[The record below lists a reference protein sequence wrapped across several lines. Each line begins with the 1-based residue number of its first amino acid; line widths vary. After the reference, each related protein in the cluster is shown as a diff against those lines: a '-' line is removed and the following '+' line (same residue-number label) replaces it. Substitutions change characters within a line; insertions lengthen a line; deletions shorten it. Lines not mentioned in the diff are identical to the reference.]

1 MKPILRFAL
10 AAIFVCT
17 FTLAAPAAEKPQAT
31 LDAITRLRAD
41 RLAEAKA
48 AGKRA
53 DFTAISAEATAKAKA
68 SVKDVDPARV
78 ELGDAQPW
86 YDLFVAAQDYNGA
99 RIVAQRWSG
108 KAEGEER
115 FKAQLA
121 LMSADYL
128 LKDMKS
134 LAQTLGET
142 KPPDT
147 AGAIRLANLANG
159 YVLNALTQADKE
171 TAMKVLSA
179 GEATVP
185 KDGFSDDKQR
195 DLAKRTSEQLAR
207 TRKVIED
214 NPGKEAEALAKERR
228 SALAGLMAG
237 RATGSNTN
245 AAAAAAEARKARD
258 AKLAELTG
266 TDATDFKPRNVLG
279 EFKGLEDLKGKV
291 VMLDFFAHWCGPCK
305 AALPTVRAL
314 YDELKPKGLQVVG
327 VTKFYG
333 YYSKENSAK
342 RDMTPEKEFDR
353 MKEFLVEKNINWPVA
368 FVDKDVFEAY
378 SCSAIPHVVVI
389 DKTGKIRKIKVG
401 YYPNE
406 AGEFRKEIKK
416 LLEG

>member
-17 FTLAAPAAEKPQAT
+17 FTIAAVAAEKPQTT
-31 LDAITRLRAD
+31 LNAITKLRVD

-48 AGKRA
+48 ANKRP
-53 DFTAISAEATAKAKA
+53 DFAAISAEATAKAKA
-68 SVKDVDPARV
+68 GVKDVDPASV
-78 ELGDAQPW
+78 ELAEAQPW

-99 RIVAQRWSG
+99 RTVAQRWWE
-108 KAEGEER
+108 KAMGEEK
-115 FKAQLA
+115 FNAQLA
-121 LMSADYL
+121 LMSADYR
-128 LKDMKS
+128 LKDMRS
-134 LAQTLGET
+134 LAQTLGEI
-142 KPPDT
+142 KPPNA
-147 AGAIRLANLANG
+147 AGAIRLASLANG
-159 YVLNALTQADKE
+159 YVLSALTQADKE

-179 GEATVP
+179 GEAAVP
-185 KDGFSDDKQR
+185 KQDFSDDNQR
-195 DLAKRTSEQLAR
+195 ALAKRVGEQLAK
-207 TRKVIED
+207 TRKVIEE
-214 NPGKEAEALAKERR
+214 NPGKEAEVLEKDRR
-228 SALAGLMAG
+228 SALA
-237 RATGSNTN
+237 N
-245 AAAAAAEARKARD
+245 ASAAAAEAKEARD
-258 AKLAELTG
+258 AKLIKLTG

-305 AALPTVRAL
+305 AALPSVRAL

-333 YYSKENSAK
+333 YYNKENSAR

-406 AGEFRKEIKK
+406 AGEFRKEIEK